1 MFEEKKIIGAAEI
14 SRTESG
20 IFVVK
25 NKIYEVL
32 NNHID
37 WLKKQ
42 IYIN

>member
-25 NKIYEVL
+25 NKIYIPEVKTIIL
-32 NNHID
+32 TDKGAVI
-37 WLKKQ
+37 
-42 IYIN
+42 